1 MQLKALDL
9 PTASHHRMTVPSVGL
24 GQGGQP
30 PSLSESHSSRV
41 CGLAFCSN
49 R

>member
-1 MQLKALDL
+1 MQLRVLGL
-9 PTASHHRMTVPSVGL
+9 PTASHHGMTVPSVGL

-30 PSLSESHSSRV
+30 PSPREGHSSRV
-41 CGLAFCSN
+41 CGLAFCSD